1 MKISNE
7 DIIQSARRGRQKV
20 DGQMRVEPWQGRQ
33 MVNSK
38 WLNGKSIAVAAS
50 LIGFLAGFS
59 LHANMATTDSLEARV
74 ESQEERGNSLEIRH
88 DTIMQV
94 QIVRDT
100 VYQTRVVTKYEKP
113 MLAESEESTP
123 PEQKACSMLCDD
135 IGRVTRVERS
145 TADAVPL
152 ASNGRRRCWR
162 QALWT
167 KRSIKTDETFHA
179 MGAGS
184 HPRLLPLGVC
194 SEPAER

>member
-59 LHANMATTDSLEARV
+59 LHANMAIDNGQQTAD
-74 ESQEERGNSLEIRH
+74 NSLVIQH

-100 VYQTRVVTKYEKP
+100 VYQTRIVTKYEKP
-113 MLAESEESTP
+113 MLAKADDDTP
-123 PEQKACSMLCDD
+123 AEQKACSMLCDE
-135 IGRVTRVERS
+135 IPYEL
-145 TADAVPL
+145 L
-152 ASNGRRRCWR
+152 ASGR
-162 QALWT
+162 
-167 KRSIKTDETFHA
+167 
-179 MGAGS
+179 
-184 HPRLLPLGVC
+184 
-194 SEPAER
+194 

>member
-1 MKISNE
+1 MRISNE

-74 ESQEERGNSLEIRH
+74 ESQGPIANSQQPTANNLEIRH

-100 VYQTRVVTKYEKP
+100 VYQTRIVTKYEKP
-113 MLAESEESTP
+113 MLAEADDDTP
-123 PEQKACSMLCDD
+123 AEQKACSMLCDE
-135 IGRVTRVERS
+135 IPYEL
-145 TADAVPL
+145 L
-152 ASNGRRRCWR
+152 ASGR
-162 QALWT
+162 
-167 KRSIKTDETFHA
+167 
-179 MGAGS
+179 
-184 HPRLLPLGVC
+184 
-194 SEPAER
+194 

>member
-1 MKISNE
+1 MRISDE

-20 DGQMRVEPWQGRQ
+20 DGQMHVEPWQGRQ

-100 VYQTRVVTKYEKP
+100 VYQTRIVTKYEKP
-113 MLAESEESTP
+113 MLAKADDDTP
-123 PEQKACSMLCDD
+123 AEQNACSMLCDE
-135 IGRVTRVERS
+135 IPYEL
-145 TADAVPL
+145 L
-152 ASNGRRRCWR
+152 ASGR
-162 QALWT
+162 
-167 KRSIKTDETFHA
+167 
-179 MGAGS
+179 
-184 HPRLLPLGVC
+184 
-194 SEPAER
+194 